1 MDKAMR
7 SILRLD
13 GSPLLKLAMS
23 SAILLAVLAGC
34 AAPREITRPA
44 DPLGAFR
51 YDIDAILSDS
61 IFIPTDAAIKIVSLD
76 RNEILY
82 ERNSQKLMRP
92 ASNTKLVTSAAGLMI
107 LGTDHVFQTLILAD
121 SLRPD
126 GTVEGPLYLKG
137 FGNPDLTTADLDS
150 MIAQLQAI
158 GVRSITGNIVAD
170 ASWFDDLYWGE
181 GWMWDDEP
189 YSYEAGISALS
200 INKNCVRVLIL
211 AGTQPGT
218 GVQVSIDPPTSYVSL
233 VNTART
239 VADTAL
245 VPLEVS
251 RLYKERL
258 NTITVSGEI
267 VAGKDTV
274 KRLVT
279 VWRPE
284 LYAATLLKE
293 QLEAHGITVRGQPTI
308 GVALPWSHELA
319 YHSWPMDTMLIN
331 LNKTSDNLSAENTL
345 KSISVARGGIPGS
358 AEFALFQVNETL
370 AGMGIDTTRY
380 YLVDGS
386 GVSHYNLLTAD
397 MLVQLL
403 TDMTRRPDVFPLFYH
418 SLPIAGV
425 DGTLEKRMLGTR
437 AQGNLRAKT
446 GSIGGVSSL
455 SGYVTTAD
463 GERLV
468 FSILMQDFIL
478 PTRLYRDAQ
487 DKIGALM
494 AGFTRR

>member
-1 MDKAMR
+1 MIPR
-7 SILRLD
+7 SIGL
-13 GSPLLKLAMS
+13 SF
-23 SAILLAVLAGC
+23 IILAVMVAGC
-34 AAPREITRPA
+34 TAPREVTRPA
-44 DPLGAFR
+44 DPLDALR
-51 YDIDAILSDS
+51 YDMDSVLSDS
-61 IFIPTDAAIKIVSLD
+61 IFIPTDAAVKIVSLD

-82 ERNSQKLMRP
+82 ERNSRKLMRP
-92 ASNTKLVTSAAGLMI
+92 ASNTKLVTSAAALLI
-107 LGTDHVFQTLILAD
+107 LGTDYKFPTLILAD

-126 GTVEGPLYLKG
+126 GSVEGPLYLKG

-150 MIAQLQAI
+150 MIAQLKAI
-158 GVRSITGNIVAD
+158 GVRSVTGNIVAD

-200 INKNCVRVLIL
+200 VNKNCVRVLVL

-233 VNTART
+233 LNTART

-245 VPLEVS
+245 VPLEVT

-258 NTITVSGEI
+258 NTIVVSGEI

-284 LYAATLLKE
+284 IYTATLLKE
-293 QLEAHGITVRGQPTI
+293 RLEAHGITVRGQPTA
-308 GVALPWSHELA
+308 GVALPWSRELA
-319 YHSWPMDTMLIN
+319 YHSWPMDTMLVN

-358 AEFALFQVNETL
+358 AEYALYHVNETL
-370 AGMGIDTTRY
+370 AGLGIDTTKY

-403 TDMTRRPDVFPLFYH
+403 TEMTRHADVFPLFYR

-425 DGTLEKRMLGTR
+425 DGTLEKRMMGTP

-487 DKIGALM
+487 DRIGALM